1 MKVTP
6 SDDEIKAIL
15 RDSFRKRNVDLRDFF
30 PDLPGLINCLK
41 EFIRS
46 PDDSVFTDINKY
58 RLKNWIKKAQNDL
71 KKTQK
76 VLKD

>member
-1 MKVTP
+1 M
-6 SDDEIKAIL
+6 
-15 RDSFRKRNVDLRDFF
+15 DLRDFF

-41 EFIRS
+41 EIIRS
-46 PDDSVFTDINKY
+46 PDDSVFIDINKY

-71 KKTQK
+71 KKIQK